1 MLHFFHRILLGRRVA
16 SSLSSRVYAQTLS
29 KSRSMNMDE
38 QLSQTVQVYRWLFLP
53 SESLIDL
60 FSIFSSHL
68 FSFNYRIFVLVLQ
81 LSVRTSWTIVFA
93 TFKQHSISKDLA
105 VNKVKHFAV
114 NLFSKTFFQDL
125 FTTLKQTILW
135 LVFLLLPSLK
145 NW

>member
-1 MLHFFHRILLGRRVA
+1 M
-16 SSLSSRVYAQTLS
+16 
-29 KSRSMNMDE
+29 
-38 QLSQTVQVYRWLFLP
+38 
-53 SESLIDL
+53 

-114 NLFSKTFFQDL
+114 NLFSETFFSRFIYD
-125 FTTLKQTILW
+125 FETDD
-135 LVFLLLPSLK
+135 SLISFFITAEFEELIVQV
-145 NW
+145 